1 MVFNAPNAKLHHFF
15 RGHGDLSKDQGSNA
29 ILATVYGVVSLFTLA
44 QIFDETLPII
54 NKSKHLKR
62 GEYKVLSFYSMSKKT
77 KEPPSQLNHK
87 GK

>member
-1 MVFNAPNAKLHHFF
+1 MV
-15 RGHGDLSKDQGSNA
+15 
-29 ILATVYGVVSLFTLA
+29 ISLFTLA

-77 KEPPSQLNHK
+77 KEPPKKGGIQGPFILFYVQEDKRTTFAAESQRQISCI
-87 GK
+87 